1 MVDIIKYP
9 VFQAYSEVNEVNV
22 VQFYLG
28 GVPESVEPEILSQ
41 LNLHKGF
48 TGCILMNYAV
58 TSQLSGQYQVNKSIN
73 QTSSNHKN

>member
-1 MVDIIKYP
+1 MG
-9 VFQAYSEVNEVNV
+9 ELNV
-22 VQFYLG
+22 VEFYLG

-58 TSQLSGQYQVNKSIN
+58 TNQLSGQYQVRHLTFVSLLV
-73 QTSSNHKN
+73 QLHRLLAY